1 MEWSDDER
9 DEITGWLVHV
19 VAPQAIRTWAQ
30 DRAKGHR
37 GRWFAVAGHVEALPP
52 VAEWVTHA
60 TSHGIGSTVDRAV
73 PQQWTQAVGRTV
85 GTGELGW
92 VLWAINRVASAR
104 RWTNE
109 ELWPRV
115 MPHGDIYADTAV
127 MALRIHPPTERLRA
141 LAEEGRWDEIPKLD
155 R

>member
-85 GTGELGW
+85 GTGG
-92 VLWAINRVASAR
+92 
-104 RWTNE
+104 
-109 ELWPRV
+109 V